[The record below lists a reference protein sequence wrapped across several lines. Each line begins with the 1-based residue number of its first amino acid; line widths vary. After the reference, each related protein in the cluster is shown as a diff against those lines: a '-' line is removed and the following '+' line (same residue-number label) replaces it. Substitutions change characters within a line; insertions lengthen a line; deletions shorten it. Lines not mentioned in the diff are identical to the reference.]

1 MGMNWWSFVPLAVA
15 AVALLLQRAAYK
27 RRLNSVQE
35 RLREALARAIDG
47 TGRDPLTGLESRS
60 SLEQRLEEP
69 CGPGIVAVLD
79 LDDFRRLN
87 ELLGH
92 LGGDEILRAI
102 GRFLLASI
110 RQEDRA
116 FRWGGDEFV
125 LLFSDL
131 EADVASQR
139 MASIKDRLRHF
150 HIRNYGIVT
159 IGLSWGIARTGS
171 RPLRDSLDE
180 ADRAMFSFKRNRDQ
194 G

>member
-1 MGMNWWSFVPLAVA
+1 MNWWSFILLAVA
-15 AVALLLQRAAYK
+15 VVALLWQRAAYR
-27 RRLNSVQE
+27 RRLNSVEE
-35 RLREALARAIDG
+35 RLRDALARAIDG

-69 CGPGIVAVLD
+69 CGAGIVAVLD

-92 LGGDEILRAI
+92 LGGDEVLRAI

-139 MASIKDRLRHF
+139 MAAIEDRLQNF
-150 HIRNYGIVT
+150 NIRNYGMVT
-159 IGLSWGIARTGS
+159 IGLSWGIACTGI
-171 RPLRDSLDE
+171 RPLRECLDD

-194 G
+194 R

>member
-171 RPLRDSLDE
+171 RPLRESLDE

>member
-1 MGMNWWSFVPLAVA
+1 MNWWSFVLVA
-15 AVALLLQRAAYK
+15 IAAAALLLQRAAYK
-27 RRLNSVQE
+27 RRLSSVEE
-35 RLREALARAIDG
+35 RLREALARGIDG
-47 TGRDPLTGLESRS
+47 TGRDPLTGLESRG

-69 CGPGIVAVLD
+69 CGAGIVAVLD

-110 RQEDRA
+110 RHEDRA

-131 EADVASQR
+131 EAEVASQR
-139 MASIKDRLRHF
+139 MASIEDRLRHF
-150 HIRNYGIVT
+150 HIRNYGVVT
-159 IGLSWGIARTGS
+159 VGLSWGIARTGS
-171 RPLRDSLDE
+171 RPMRESLDE
-180 ADRAMFSFKRNRDQ
+180 ADRAMFSFKRNRD
-194 G
+194 

>member
-1 MGMNWWSFVPLAVA
+1 MGMNWWSFVPLAA
-15 AVALLLQRAAYK
+15 AVVALLWQRAAYK

-35 RLREALARAIDG
+35 RLREALARAVDG

-60 SLEQRLEEP
+60 SLDQRLEEP
-69 CGPGIVAVLD
+69 CGPGIVVVLD

-92 LGGDEILRAI
+92 LGGDEVLRAI

-139 MASIKDRLRHF
+139 MAAIQDRLQNF
-150 HIRNYGIVT
+150 QIRNYGMVT
-159 IGLSWGIARTGS
+159 IGLSWGMACTGS
-171 RPLRDSLDE
+171 RPLRECLDE
-180 ADRAMFSFKRNRDQ
+180 ADRAMFSFKRNRE
-194 G
+194 

>member
-1 MGMNWWSFVPLAVA
+1 MNWWSFVPLAVA

-171 RPLRDSLDE
+171 RPLRESLDE

>member
-1 MGMNWWSFVPLAVA
+1 MNWWSFVLLAA
-15 AVALLLQRAAYK
+15 AVLALWLQRAAYK
-27 RRLNSVQE
+27 RRLNSVEE

-47 TGRDPLTGLESRS
+47 AGRDPLTGLESRS
-60 SLEQRLEEP
+60 NLEQRLEEP

-92 LGGDEILRAI
+92 LGGDEVLRAI
-102 GRFLLASI
+102 GRFLQASI

-125 LLFSDL
+125 LLFSDV

-139 MASIKDRLRHF
+139 MASIEGRLKNF
-150 HIRNYGIVT
+150 NIRNYGMVT
-159 IGLSWGIARTGS
+159 IGLSWGMARTGS
-171 RPLRDSLDE
+171 RPLRECLDE
-180 ADRAMFSFKRNRDQ
+180 ADRAMFSFKRNRD
-194 G
+194 

>member
-1 MGMNWWSFVPLAVA
+1 MNWWSFVPLAVA